1 VISGKIKVNNIPRKK
16 IEEQLD
22 TFDSILKKENSY
34 DYLLRMPIYNLTAEK
49 VADIKKQIK
58 DKKEELNYYT
68 KATREDLWL
77 VDLEEQFGKR

>member
-1 VISGKIKVNNIPRKK
+1 
-16 IEEQLD
+16 
-22 TFDSILKKENSY
+22 
-34 DYLLRMPIYNLTAEK
+34 MPIYNLTAEK